1 MAPKNIKFAACGGDP
16 NNIIRLFNED
26 DIKSMIKNYI
36 ENNLTVSVNRDDD
49 IYGDKVE
56 VSLFLEDELVSSER
70 CIIEH
75 KREEGYI

>member
-1 MAPKNIKFAACGGDP
+1 MAHKKIKFAACGGDP

-36 ENNLTVSVNRDDD
+36 ENNLTVSVERDKY
-49 IYGDKVE
+49 YGENAVS